1 MQHLTALHWTSLQ
14 IFASQ
19 EYITQ
24 CSIDCT
30 VFYWLS
36 LLLLHHCNVLS
47 VIALYLFH
55 CIALHC
61 IALHCIALHCAALYL
76 GLHVAAFRI
85 WLSWLSQLLL
95 YHCNVFRCHWIVLIA
110 LRYIALHCITL
121 HCTVLLYIWEYTLQ
135 HFVFDFHDFLNF
147 YCIIAMYLGVIE
159 LYLSHCIALYCIA
172 LHCAALYLGLHVAA
186 VRIWL

>member
-47 VIALYLFH
+47 VIALYLLH
-55 CIALHC
+55 WVALHY
-61 IALHCIALHCAALYL
+61 IALHCAALNL
-76 GLHVAAFRI
+76 ALHV
-85 WLSWLSQLLL
+85 Q
-95 YHCNVFRCHWIVLIA
+95 
-110 LRYIALHCITL
+110 
-121 HCTVLLYIWEYTLQ
+121 Q
-135 HFVFDFHDFLNF
+135 FVFDFHDFLNF
-147 YCIIAMYLGVIE
+147 YCIIATYLGIIE
-159 LYLSHCIALYCIA
+159 LYLLHCIA
-172 LHCAALYLGLHVAA
+172 LHCAALNLALHVAA
-186 VRIWL
+186 VRIWLSWLSQLLLQDPRSCFACCPPPPSICFC